1 MAISPDDVKVSVV
14 DNEFI
19 LHVEGVP
26 NALVSE
32 MSYDEAVEELRTIWV
47 EDGHDLDE
55 LDAAMHPSDEWL
67 RQRAEE
73 LSA

>member
-14 DNEFI
+14 DDEFI
-19 LHVEGVP
+19 LRVEGVP

-32 MSYDEAVEELRTIWV
+32 MSYDAAVEELRLIWV

-55 LDAAMHPSDEWL
+55 LDAAIHPSDEWL
-67 RQRAEE
+67 RRRAG
-73 LSA
+73 LPA